1 MESELLVWDDETFL
15 KKFERK
21 KLIFKSLL
29 HKKKEKK
36 RKYINVFKRYF

>member
-21 KLIFKSLL
+21 KLSFKSLL

-36 RKYINVFKRYF
+36 ENI